1 MDQSRSYHSV
11 GSNDREVCDC
21 RSIFTDV
28 TDQVVSVLAAEND
41 QNVKVTVDRVVDGD
55 TFVTYGVLLS
65 EWGAPQGVQ

>member
-1 MDQSRSYHSV
+1 M
-11 GSNDREVCDC
+11 
-21 RSIFTDV
+21 

>member
-28 TDQVVSVLAAEND
+28 TDQVLSVFAEEGKERILKGRILRCVSEEVGIL
-41 QNVKVTVDRVVDGD
+41 
-55 TFVTYGVLLS
+55 
-65 EWGAPQGVQ
+65 